1 MIYNCEIIRDMLKAA
16 LGNKVKSY
24 WIGEPKSFAESSLP
38 IITVSPGV
46 ESITIADNQRD
57 NRTSTIEIGLH
68 VSVKQNLDGNSG
80 EMVGIRE
87 ASDIMGGEN
96 DSENLKTNTVLYQIR
111 HNLNLEGYSNRYIE
125 NEIAI
130 DYSRDS
136 RTEGQDA
143 IKSIVMTI
151 PIFRIANR

>member
-1 MIYNCEIIRDMLKAA
+1 MLKDA

-46 ESITIADNQRD
+46 ESINVADNQRD

-68 VSVKQNLDGNSG
+68 VSVKQNLEGNAG

-87 ASDIMGGEN
+87 ASDIIGGEN
-96 DSENLKTNTVLYQIR
+96 DSESLKTNTILYQIR
-111 HNLNLEGYSNRYIE
+111 HNLNLPGYSNRYTE
-125 NEIAI
+125 NEVTI
-130 DYSRDS
+130 DYSRDP
-136 RTEGQDA
+136 RTEGQDM

-151 PIFRIANR
+151 LIFRIANR